1 LRRPGVGRRD
11 RMGSTRMRVA
21 WMLALIACLAGAPR
35 ARAQAISPA
44 DYLPLAEHAE
54 WQLDRVSGS
63 GKSKLRLEVT
73 DVNVTDTGTRYVI
86 DVPVDDVHLGMRL
99 EFATDASLVLRAVTI
114 DLNELL
120 DDLPF
125 DPGATGDLQF
135 QPPVLLGTA
144 SVVPGSAVAQ
154 TPVDTEFNA
163 ELDTDIGDVS
173 VDVQV
178 TGAVTSTWDPATSPT
193 VTPAGSFDDVVT
205 LALDIALRF
214 SEDEF
219 DSDETV
225 EERVG
230 FVLARGVG
238 FVQVQSGDSTY
249 ALNRAVVNG
258 VPIGNYAQYEDIVG
272 LSFAVPPVIS
282 LDGRARGNAS
292 SGDFVLHDIRLSHTL
307 QGKAQLDAVLDHP
320 TATGVPVSVG
330 GPTSAKKDGRLK
342 LDLTGKTVVLDQKV
356 KLHVKQIVDPTST
369 TLDLT
374 AKIGGTSVVIPIG
387 IEPVVSGDV
396 RISLDGLVDQSTG
409 SGGERTLT
417 SDGRLLLGDV
427 EYPVVAKEKLKTKK
441 DGTRARTYKFKP
453 TGNDTVV
460 VHAEATSTSAADFTV
475 TKIKPTLFKLAVP
488 KSQVTNVVPT
498 VVQP

>member
-1 LRRPGVGRRD
+1 MRLLLTLGV
-11 RMGSTRMRVA
+11 V
-21 WMLALIACLAGAPR
+21 ACLGMAQPTW
-35 ARAQAISPA
+35 AQAISPA
-44 DYLPLAEHAE
+44 DYLPLGEGAE
-54 WQLDRVSGS
+54 WQLDRISGS
-63 GKSKLRLEVT
+63 GQSKLRLEVT
-73 DVNVTDTGTRYVI
+73 EVNVTDTGTRYLI
-86 DVPVDDVHLGMRL
+86 DMPVDDVHLGMRL
-99 EFATDASLVLRAVTI
+99 EFATDGSLVLRAVTV

-144 SVVPGSAVAQ
+144 TVVPGSAVTETA
-154 TPVDTEFNA
+154 VDTEFNA
-163 ELDTDIGDVS
+163 DVETDLGDVS

-178 TGAVTSTWDPATSPT
+178 TGSVTSTWDPATSPT
-193 VTPAGSFDDVVT
+193 VTPAGSFDDVVS
-205 LALDIALRF
+205 LALDIVLKF
-214 SEDEF
+214 SEDDF

-225 EERVG
+225 DERIA

-238 FVQVQSGDSTY
+238 FVQFQSGDTTY

-258 VPIGNYAQYEDIVG
+258 VPIGNYTQYEDIVS
-272 LSFAVPPVIS
+272 LAFTVPPVIS

-292 SGDFVLHDIRLSHTL
+292 SGDFVLHDVRLSHAL

-320 TATGVPVSVG
+320 AATGVPISVS
-330 GPTSAKKDGRLK
+330 GPTTARKDGRLK
-342 LDLTGKTVVLDQKV
+342 LDLTGKAVVLDQKI

-396 RISLDGLVDQSTG
+396 RIDLNGLVDQSTG

-417 SDGRLLLGDV
+417 SDGRLLLGEV
-427 EYPVVAKEKLKTKK
+427 EYPIVAKEKLETKK

-460 VHAEATSTSAADFTV
+460 VHAEATSTSAADFVV
-475 TKIKPTLFKLAVP
+475 TKLKPTLFKLAIP
-488 KSQVTNVVPT
+488 KSQVSNVVPT
-498 VVQP
+498 VVAP

>member
-1 LRRPGVGRRD
+1 MWVVR
-11 RMGSTRMRVA
+11 T
-21 WMLALIACLAGAPR
+21 LALIAGLAAAPR
-35 ARAQAISPA
+35 AWAQAISPA
-44 DYLPLAEHAE
+44 DYLPLSDGAQ

-63 GKSKLRLEVT
+63 GQSKLRLEVT
-73 DVNVTDTGTRYVI
+73 DVNVTDTGTRYLI
-86 DVPVDDVHLGMRL
+86 DMPVDDVHLGMRL
-99 EFATDASLVLRAVTI
+99 EFVTDGSLVLRAVTI

-120 DDLPF
+120 ADLPF

-144 SVVPGSAVAQ
+144 TLVPGSAVAE
-154 TPVDTEFNA
+154 TAVNTEFSA
-163 ELDTDIGDVS
+163 ELDSDIGDVE

-178 TGAVTSTWDPATSPT
+178 TGTVTSTWDPATSPT
-193 VTPAGSFDDVVT
+193 VTPAGSFDDVLS

-214 SEDEF
+214 SEDDF

-225 EERVG
+225 EERIV
-230 FVLARGVG
+230 FVLARSVG
-238 FVQVQSGDSTY
+238 FVQFRSGDTTY

-272 LSFAVPPVIS
+272 LSFTVPPVIS

-292 SGDFVLHDIRLSHTL
+292 SGDFVLHDVRLSHAL
-307 QGKAQLDAVLDHP
+307 QGRAQIDAVLDHP
-320 TATGVPVSVG
+320 AATGVPVSVS
-330 GPTSAKKDGRLK
+330 GPTTARKDGRLK
-342 LDLTGKTVVLDQKV
+342 LDLTGKTVVLDQKL

-427 EYPVVAKEKLKTKK
+427 EYPIVAKEKLKTKK

-453 TGNDTVV
+453 TGNDSVV
-460 VHAEATSTSAADFTV
+460 VQAEATSTSAADFTI
-475 TKIKPTLFKLAVP
+475 TKLKPTLFKLAVP
-488 KSQVTNVVPT
+488 KSQVSDVVPT
-498 VVQP
+498 VVEP